1 MLEDSLVILAALF
14 LIVGALYASVGHAG
28 ASGYLAV
35 MALIGVQATV
45 MRPTA
50 LAINVIVAT
59 IAFMHFWR
67 AGHFSWRLLLP
78 FAAAS
83 IPAAFVGGAIQLP
96 SEPLRVIIG
105 AVLLLSALR
114 MAWTV
119 MRPPRAPKAPVAP
132 SVPVALGCGA
142 ALGFLSGLTGT
153 GGGIFL
159 SPLMIFFN
167 WADMKRTAAVAAAFI
182 LVNSIAGLAGLIAKG
197 WTPTPALWVLAL
209 AAGVGGFVG
218 ALYGSRRATPASLR
232 MLLACVLLVA
242 GVKLLV

>member
-14 LIVGALYASVGHAG
+14 LVVGALYASVGHAG

-35 MALIGVQATV
+35 MALVGIGGTV

-50 LAINVIVAT
+50 LAINVVVAS
-59 IAFMHFWR
+59 IAFLHFWR

-78 FAAAS
+78 FAVAS

-96 SEPLRVIIG
+96 SEPLRIVIGI
-105 AVLLLSALR
+105 VLLLSALR

-119 MRPPRAPKAPVAP
+119 LRPAREPKSPVPP
-132 SVPVALGCGA
+132 SLGVALLFGA

-182 LVNSIAGLAGLIAKG
+182 LVNSIAGLAGVIAQG
-197 WTPTPALWVLAL
+197 WTPTPALGVLAV
-209 AAGVGGFVG
+209 AAGIGGFAG
-218 ALYGSRRATPASLR
+218 AYYGSRRATPASLR
-232 MLLACVLLVA
+232 ILLASVLLVA
-242 GVKLLV
+242 GAKLLV